1 MLHAESMLEE
11 AGCSLCG
18 SDSTTLLFQ
27 GKDRQHLTV
36 PDNIRC
42 AVRRCNDCRMT
53 FLSPRVAA
61 AQIHH
66 FYPSGEYYTRAMPTG
81 DAGLRRRILDD
92 LLRMQALRKF
102 GYPSGNIKFQSGL
115 PSSLIAAARVAAAT
129 INPFRFRRILPFEP
143 NGRLFE
149 LGFGDGYY
157 LRLMKDMGWEC
168 WGTELDLKIVEAHQ
182 SLGINAFTKL
192 SDNEIPRNYFH
203 WVTAYHVLEHV
214 YDPVPTLE
222 KMFKMLKHG
231 GRIYIGV
238 PNMDGLIPRLFRGCW
253 YNLGVPVHPQQ
264 FSAKTLVRCLRNA
277 GFQDIRL
284 RHRSLTQGLLGS
296 IQFALNDILW
306 RATGHKR
313 VNMFLRD
320 NRLCQVIALPFTK
333 LMDAVGFGDAI
344 EVTARK
350 I

>member
-1 MLHAESMLEE
+1 
-11 AGCSLCG
+11 
-18 SDSTTLLFQ
+18 
-27 GKDRQHLTV
+27 
-36 PDNIRC
+36 
-42 AVRRCNDCRMT
+42 
-53 FLSPRVAA
+53 
-61 AQIHH
+61 
-66 FYPSGEYYTRAMPTG
+66 
-81 DAGLRRRILDD
+81 
-92 LLRMQALRKF
+92 
-102 GYPSGNIKFQSGL
+102 
-115 PSSLIAAARVAAAT
+115 
-129 INPFRFRRILPFEP
+129 
-143 NGRLFE
+143 
-149 LGFGDGYY
+149 
-157 LRLMKDMGWEC
+157 MGWEC